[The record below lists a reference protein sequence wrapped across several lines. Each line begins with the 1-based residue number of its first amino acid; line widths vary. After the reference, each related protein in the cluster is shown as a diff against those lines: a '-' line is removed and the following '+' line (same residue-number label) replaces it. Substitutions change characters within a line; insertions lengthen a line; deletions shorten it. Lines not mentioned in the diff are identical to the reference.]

1 MLKVKLYGRA
11 NNVTL
16 DSNNFATVTD
26 LTGADVYEMN
36 CYFINANNE
45 KLSEAREIAGGIMID
60 AKTYRKGFR
69 LVSERY
75 LLADF
80 GANMVSL
87 QTVLNNNYLYI
98 EVIDYAFTL
107 HGTGK
112 CIPFEVMSYSE
123 SEASGGRKWFELG
136 LRYKYGTS

>member
-26 LTGADVYEMN
+26 LTGANVYEMN

-45 KLSEAREIAGGIMID
+45 KLSEAREIAGGIMVD
-60 AKTYRKGFR
+60 DKAYRKGFR

-75 LLADF
+75 LLADY
-80 GANMVSL
+80 GAKMVDL
-87 QTVLNNNYLYI
+87 QTVLKNNYLFI
-98 EVIDYAFTL
+98 EIIDYAFTL
-107 HGTGK
+107 HGAGK
-112 CIPFEVMSYSE
+112 SIPFEVMSYSE
-123 SEASGGRKWFELG
+123 SESNGGRKWFEMS